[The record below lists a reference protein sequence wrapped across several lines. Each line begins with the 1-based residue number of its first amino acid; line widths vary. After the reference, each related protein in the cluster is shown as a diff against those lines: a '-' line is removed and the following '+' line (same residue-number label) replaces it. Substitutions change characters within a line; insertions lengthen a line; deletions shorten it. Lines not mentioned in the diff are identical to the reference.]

1 MRQVSMSDYGIRVM
15 RSGVV
20 RPQTRGMQ
28 IRDLMRRLHEAEE
41 RRRTAPRYSEEYY
54 SALRDVERLARDLWK
69 AAQAE
74 GPVAEHSIPI

>member
-1 MRQVSMSDYGIRVM
+1 MRPDR
-15 RSGVV
+15 RAT
-20 RPQTRGMQ
+20 QTLDMQ

-54 SALRDVERLARDLWK
+54 AALHEVERLARDLWR

-74 GPVAEHSIPI
+74 GPVAERSIPI

>member
-1 MRQVSMSDYGIRVM
+1 MPDYEIWVM
-15 RSGVV
+15 R
-20 RPQTRGMQ
+20 PQWTGSQTQAMQ

-54 SALRDVERLARDLWK
+54 AALHEVERLARDLWK

-74 GPVAEHSIPI
+74 GPVAERSIPI

>member
-1 MRQVSMSDYGIRVM
+1 VSSADYEILVMRQPKAQR
-15 RSGVV
+15 
-20 RPQTRGMQ
+20 QTRGMQ

-54 SALRDVERLARDLWK
+54 AALHDVERLARQLLK

-74 GPVAEHSIPI
+74 GPVAERAIPI